1 MATSLTLRLCQ
12 QYQDDE
18 YYRNIALNP
27 FCEALFSVLHG
38 SHSVAGVKGFYSM
51 TAEDEAAFDVLVG
64 KVTSTLDLTERAV
77 RIHRIRSILT
87 FWEQGDV
94 NTYQT
99 PDEIET
105 HLLAIDT
112 GP

>member
-12 QYQDDE
+12 QYTGEE

-38 SHSVAGVKGFYSM
+38 SHSVAGVKGFYNM
-51 TAEDEAAFDVLVG
+51 TTEDSAAFDVLVG
-64 KVTSTLDLTERAV
+64 KVTSTLDLTERSV

-94 NTYQT
+94 STYQT

-105 HLLAIDT
+105 HLLAIDE

>member
-1 MATSLTLRLCQ
+1 MANSLTIRLCQ
-12 QYQDDE
+12 QDPDHA
-18 YYRNIALNP
+18 RNIALSP

-38 SHSVAGVKGFYSM
+38 THSVAGIKGFYNM
-51 TAEDEAAFDVLVG
+51 TTSDADAFDVLVG

-94 NTYQT
+94 ASYQT
-99 PDEIET
+99 PDDIET
-105 HLLAIDT
+105 WLLAIDS

>member
-12 QYQDDE
+12 MYEYPE

-38 SHSVAGVKGFYSM
+38 SHSVAGVKGFYAM
-51 TAEDEAAFDVLVG
+51 TAEDAAAFDVMVG
-64 KVTSTLDLTERAV
+64 KVTSTLDLTERMV

-87 FWEQGDV
+87 FWEQGDISTYNTV
-94 NTYQT
+94 NG
-99 PDEIET
+99 IRT
-105 HLLAIDT
+105 HLNNI
-112 GP
+112 

>member
-1 MATSLTLRLCQ
+1 MVANSLTLRLCQ
-12 QYQDDE
+12 VDPDE
-18 YYRNIALNP
+18 ARNIALNP

-38 SHSVAGVKGFYSM
+38 SHSVTGVKGFYNM
-51 TAEDEAAFDVLVG
+51 TAGDEAAFDVLVG
-64 KVTSTLDLTERAV
+64 KVTSTLDLTERIV

-87 FWEQGDV
+87 FWEQGDIA
-94 NTYQT
+94 TYQT
-99 PDEIET
+99 PDGIET